1 MQGLNSSVITAHE
14 VLNVQGPNYGQ
25 LADGPTRRR
34 QLADV

>member
-25 LADGPTRRR
+25 LADANSPTYKIE
-34 QLADV
+34 